1 MVETCLI
8 EIYGVTR
15 VGNSELWEEVNRVAP
30 KIVLASASPSR
41 LRLLQNAGINP
52 EVIVSGVF
60 EEDPAY
66 AQLSPREMVIA
77 LAIVKAHTVKEKVD
91 FPALI
96 IGCDSTFEFEGESLG
111 KPLSVENAIERARSL
126 RGKSGLL
133 HTGHCIID
141 TEKGIEISDVATT
154 RVFFAD
160 MTDDEIKSYVATGEP
175 LHVAGGFT
183 LDGLSS
189 PFISRIE
196 GESSNVIGLSLPLLR
211 NAVLKLGYRWFD
223 LLS

>member
-1 MVETCLI
+1 M
-8 EIYGVTR
+8 
-15 VGNSELWEEVNRVAP
+15 AP
-30 KIVLASASPSR
+30 RIVLASASPSR
-41 LRLLQNAGINP
+41 LRLLTSAGIIP
-52 EVIVSGVF
+52 EIIVSGVD
-60 EEDPAY
+60 EEDSSY
-66 AQLSPREMVIA
+66 SQLSPRELVIA
-77 LAIVKAHTVKEKVD
+77 LAIVKAHTVRKSVD

-111 KPLSVENAIERARSL
+111 KPLTPENAIARAKSL
-126 RGKSGLL
+126 RGNSGLL

-154 RVFFAD
+154 RVFFAE
-160 MTDDEIKSYVATGEP
+160 MTDDEIESYVATGEP
-175 LHVAGGFT
+175 LNVAGGFT

-211 NAVLKLGYRWFD
+211 NAVIKLGYRWFD

>member
-1 MVETCLI
+1 M
-8 EIYGVTR
+8 
-15 VGNSELWEEVNRVAP
+15 AP
-30 KIVLASASPSR
+30 RIVLASASPSR
-41 LRLLQNAGINP
+41 LRLLTSAGITP
-52 EVIVSGVF
+52 EIIVSGVD
-60 EEDPAY
+60 EEDSSY
-66 AQLSPREMVIA
+66 SQLLPRELVIA
-77 LAIVKAHTVKEKVD
+77 LAIVKAHTVRKLVD

-111 KPLSVENAIERARSL
+111 KPLTPENAIARAKSL
-126 RGKSGLL
+126 RGNSGLL

-141 TEKGIEISDVATT
+141 TEKGIEISDIVTT
-154 RVFFAD
+154 RVFFAE
-160 MTDDEIKSYVATGEP
+160 MTDDEIESYVATGEP
-175 LHVAGGFT
+175 LNVAGGFT

-211 NAVLKLGYRWFD
+211 NAVIKLGYRWFD

>member
-1 MVETCLI
+1 M
-8 EIYGVTR
+8 
-15 VGNSELWEEVNRVAP
+15 AP

-154 RVFFAD
+154 RVFFAH

>member
-1 MVETCLI
+1 M
-8 EIYGVTR
+8 
-15 VGNSELWEEVNRVAP
+15 SP

-41 LRLLQNAGINP
+41 LRLLQNAGIKP
-52 EVIVSGVF
+52 QVIVSGVF

-77 LAIVKAHTVKEKVD
+77 LAIVKAHTVKEKVN
-91 FPALI
+91 FPALV

-141 TEKGIEISDVATT
+141 TEKGVEISDVATT

-160 MTDDEIKSYVATGEP
+160 MTDDEIESYVATGEP

>member
-1 MVETCLI
+1 M
-8 EIYGVTR
+8 
-15 VGNSELWEEVNRVAP
+15 SP

-41 LRLLQNAGINP
+41 LRLLQNAGIKP

-77 LAIVKAHTVKEKVD
+77 LAIVKAHTVKEKVN
-91 FPALI
+91 FPALV

-141 TEKGIEISDVATT
+141 TEKGVEISDVATT

-160 MTDDEIKSYVATGEP
+160 MTDDEIESYIATGEP

>member
-1 MVETCLI
+1 M
-8 EIYGVTR
+8 
-15 VGNSELWEEVNRVAP
+15 AP

-77 LAIVKAHTVKEKVD
+77 LAIVKAHTVKEKMD